1 MRHNLFL
8 GIVNAP
14 YRVDLCNELYGW
26 HDCDIYFLHQ
36 RLEDACFSDVYC
48 NSIGHYEAKCL
59 ETRNIAGRKVVRISF
74 LRRLLKEH
82 RPDVVFVPELSL
94 TALSVLFLR
103 WRTRGCYKVVSVCD
117 DNPDMLGGRD
127 LSRFHTLA
135 RRYVPKWLDN
145 LILTNPETV
154 AWYRNHFGKGVLFPI
169 MADEKRLRTEMER
182 AIPRSER
189 WLDHLGLRGRK
200 VVLYVGRL
208 IPAKNLE
215 RLLAAFVSV
224 DERADLVLVGDGV
237 EWAKLQEQ
245 AAGSSR
251 IHFLG
256 ILSGADLMAWY
267 NLADVLVLPS
277 IQEAF
282 GAVVNEALVAGCPV
296 AVSNRAGSAFLVE
309 DGKNGAVFHPES
321 VTGIV
326 SALNRLL
333 GGPVREGPVRL
344 RGSLMPMDFHP
355 TFDQMIAQL

>member
-26 HDCDIYFLHQ
+26 HDCDIYFLHE
-36 RLEDACFSDVYC
+36 RLEDACFSDAYC
-48 NSIGHYEAKCL
+48 DSIGHYESRLLK
-59 ETRNIAGRKVVRISF
+59 TWNIVGRKLIRISF

-103 WRTRGCYKVVSVCD
+103 WLTRGHFKVVSVCD

-135 RRYVPKWLDN
+135 RRFVPQWLDN
-145 LILTNPETV
+145 LILTNPGAV
-154 AWYRNHFGKGVLFPI
+154 AWYRNRFGKGLLFPI
-169 MADEKRLRTEMER
+169 MADERRIRAEMER
-182 AIPRSER
+182 AISRSER
-189 WLDHLGLRGRK
+189 WLDNLELRGRK
-200 VVLYVGRL
+200 IVLFVGRL
-208 IPAKNLE
+208 IPVKNLE
-215 RLLAAFVSV
+215 RLLSAFSSV
-224 DERADLVLVGDGV
+224 DERAVLVLVGDGV
-237 EWAKLQEQ
+237 ERPELERQ

-251 IHFLG
+251 IRFLG
-256 ILSGADLMAWY
+256 VLSGADLMAWY

-282 GAVVNEALVAGCPV
+282 GAVVSEALVGGCPV

-309 DGKNGAVFHPES
+309 EGRNGRVFNPDS
-321 VTGIV
+321 VSGIMY
-326 SALNRLL
+326 ALNRLL
-333 GGPVREGPVRL
+333 TGPVREGPVRL
-344 RGSLMPMDFHP
+344 RDSLMPMEFHP
-355 TFDQMIAQL
+355 TFDQMMSQL

>member
-14 YRVDLCNELYGW
+14 YRVDLCNELYRR

-36 RLEDACFSDVYC
+36 RLEDACFNDAYC
-48 NSIGHYEAKCL
+48 DSIGHYEAKLL
-59 ETRNIAGRKVVRISF
+59 ETRNVAGRKVIRLSF

-94 TALSVLFLR
+94 TALSVLLLR
-103 WRTRGCYKVVSVCD
+103 WWTRGSYKVVSVCD

-127 LSRFHTLA
+127 LTRFHTLA
-135 RRYVPKWLDN
+135 RRYVPGWLDN
-145 LILTNPETV
+145 LILTNPDTV
-154 AWYRNHFGKGVLFPI
+154 AWYRNRFGKGILFPI
-169 MADEKRLRTEMER
+169 MADENRLRTEMEQ
-182 AIPRSER
+182 AVPRSER
-189 WLDHLGLRGRK
+189 WLDDLGLHGRK
-200 VVLYVGRL
+200 VVLFVGRL

-215 RLLAAFVSV
+215 RLLSAFASV
-224 DERADLVLVGDGV
+224 DERAVLVLVGDGV
-237 EWAKLQEQ
+237 ERAKLEKQ

-282 GAVVNEALVAGCPV
+282 GAVVNEALVAGCQA
-296 AVSNRAGSAFLVE
+296 AVSSRAGSAFLVGE
-309 DGKNGAVFHPES
+309 GRNGAVFNPES

-333 GGPVREGPVRL
+333 AGPVREGPVSL
-344 RGSLMPMDFHP
+344 RDSLMPMAFHP
-355 TFDQMIAQL
+355 AFDQMMSQL